1 MNEAALNIP
10 PAKWQ
15 TCVSTVKCDLIDEYV
30 SIMVKND
37 WVSHCTWYKQFKDS
51 ASGEQKRVKP
61 DRKTRSKIAL
71 CQGPHCSYVIG
82 YRDKLIQEE
91 QSTTSSSERG

>member
-1 MNEAALNIP
+1 MNETALNLP

-37 WVSHCTWYKQFKDS
+37 WASSCTWYKQFKDL
-51 ASGEQKRVKP
+51 ASGNHKRVNT

-71 CQGPHCSYVIG
+71 CQGPLCSYVVS

-91 QSTTSSSERG
+91 QKATS